1 MFTILFPF
9 SIIRLSPV
17 IAATCMLKLT
27 MASLS
32 LGELWLWASPLI
44 EYVGVAYEFGIAL
57 HGWED
62 VGQGW

>member
-1 MFTILFPF
+1 
-9 SIIRLSPV
+9 
-17 IAATCMLKLT
+17 MLKLT